1 MADAIIFL
9 GSGGARIVVFKQ
21 IRASGGIWFSLQGT
35 NLLVDPG
42 PGSLVRIISS
52 KHKLDPT
59 QLDGILLSHSHLDHS
74 GDVNIM
80 IEALTTGGT
89 KKRGVLFCPREAIEG
104 EDPVVFKYLRSYL
117 EKIVILQEKGE
128 YEIKGVKF
136 SCPIR
141 HRHRGETYG
150 FKFETERAKISYI
163 ADTKYFPELIPA
175 YQADILI
182 MNVVREKPSELDHLS
197 LTDAKN
203 LILGIRPKVAFL
215 THFGMTMIK
224 NKPWILAEELT
235 KETGI
240 EVIAAS
246 DGMKYEL

>member
-21 IRASGGIWFSLQGT
+21 IRASGGIWLSLKEA
-35 NLLVDPG
+35 NILIDPG

-52 KHKLDPT
+52 KHHLDPT
-59 QLDGILLSHSHLDHS
+59 RLDGVLLSHSHLDHS
-74 GDVNIM
+74 GDINII
-80 IEALTTGGT
+80 IEAITTGGT
-89 KKRGVLFCPREAIEG
+89 KRKGILFCPKETIEG
-104 EDPVVFKYLRSYL
+104 EGLVVFKYLHSYL
-117 EKIVILQEKGE
+117 EKIVTLKEKGN
-128 YEIKGVKF
+128 YEIKGIRF

-141 HRHRGETYG
+141 HKHRGETYG
-150 FKFETERAKISYI
+150 FKFETDSYKISYI
-163 ADTKYFPELIPA
+163 ADTKYFPDLIPA

-182 MNVVREKPSELDHLS
+182 MNVVREKPSDLDHLS
-197 LTDAKN
+197 LPDAKS

-224 NKPWILAEELT
+224 RKPWVLAEELT

-240 EVIAAS
+240 EVIAAA
-246 DGMKYEL
+246 DGMKYEI